1 MRIGF
6 LGFGEAASSMAAG
19 FREAGLNDMRAYDVL
34 LSNSDK
40 KDAVIAKMNGSGVV
54 PAYDPENAVEGADV
68 IIAAVPAQF
77 AVQTAESA
85 RGAFK
90 SNAIYLDV
98 TTAGPAEKK
107 EIAKIAEEN
116 GAKGVDGAMLGPLL
130 KYRQKVPMLLSGKGS
145 EEVKKLLEPYQ
156 TDMTVIS
163 DNPGDATSIK
173 FIRSI
178 VAKGLACL
186 LFESLQAAQ
195 HFGVEDIV
203 VDSFKESYGD
213 SFEKVIDGY
222 ISGTC
227 IHALR
232 REHEMENVV
241 DMLKSAELPYQM
253 SEATRE
259 KLAAI
264 AELKIADR
272 FPEGVP
278 RNWKGTIEGWGLN

>member
-1 MRIGF
+1 MKIGF
-6 LGFGEAASSMAAG
+6 LGFGEASSSMAAG
-19 FREAGLNDMRAYDVL
+19 FRDAGLNDMKAYDIL
-34 LSNSDK
+34 LCNDGK
-40 KDAVIAKMNGSGVV
+40 KDDVLAKMDMSGVT
-54 PAYDPENAVEGADV
+54 PAYDPEQAVAEADV

-90 SNAIYLDV
+90 DGAIYLDV
-98 TTAGPAEKK
+98 TTAGPSEKK
-107 EIAKIAEEN
+107 AIARIAEEN

-145 EEVKKLLEPYQ
+145 EEVKALLAPYQ

-163 DNPGDATSIK
+163 SNPGDATSIK

-186 LFESLQAAQ
+186 LFESLQTAQ

-222 ISGTC
+222 VSGTC

-241 DMLKSAELPYQM
+241 DMLKSAGLPYQM

-259 KLAAI
+259 KLASI
-264 AELKIADR
+264 AELRIADR
-272 FPEGVP
+272 FTEGVP
-278 RNWKGTIEGWGLN
+278 RNWRGTLKGWGLN